1 MDKITDNM
9 REYVCDTLC
18 KFRDDNS
25 LTQEELD
32 AICEGCRLEAYTGD
46 IPGSS
51 QSEAVWVRDTGVS
64 AAAGIEAG
72 LKDVD
77 RFASWKN
84 RMMNRFMR
92 AD

>member
-1 MDKITDNM
+1 MDKAIDNM

-32 AICEGCRLEAYTGD
+32 AICEGCRLEAYTDD
-46 IPGSS
+46 ILGSS
-51 QSEAVWVRDTGVS
+51 QSEAEWVRDIGVS
-64 AAAGIEAG
+64 ADVGIEAG
-72 LKDVD
+72 LKDVN

-84 RMMNRFMR
+84 RMMNIFMR
-92 AD
+92 VD